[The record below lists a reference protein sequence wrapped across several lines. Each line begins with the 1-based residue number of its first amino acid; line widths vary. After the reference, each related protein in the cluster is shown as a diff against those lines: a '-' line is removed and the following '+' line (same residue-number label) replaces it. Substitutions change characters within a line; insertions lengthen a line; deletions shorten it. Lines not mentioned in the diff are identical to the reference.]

1 MSLPAVKLVRFWQA
15 IESIP
20 GQEAT
25 LVEWRSHLGREFD
38 IAKPL
43 LRPNGSVA
51 ESIPSDGLGASAPIL
66 QIVRHADDD
75 IVGVSEEGD
84 RIPLAKEQILIHQL
98 DRHALAEA
106 ICRALKLEAVAT
118 STHASNQEN
127 LVGTYEQRGI
137 RNPVFLVI
145 AVDDSA
151 FEAAVSVIPSGRA
164 HPRVILV
171 PMARRI
177 SPTLRQRIENQ
188 GACVLGLSDILTIAG
203 GQLVALQRLDETV
216 ALAFRT
222 AAGEAPRA
230 DGVYSQ
236 REIIWRGVGHECD
249 LTVPQMEFLKLGLAD
264 AEIDIHKLMHPKNG
278 VVWKER
284 YQNSKGVRDK
294 ISQFVSRLNK
304 ALLGATPALGIAF
317 SLRRDAHVISRTDP
331 LFADTPLTED

>member
-51 ESIPSDGLGASAPIL
+51 ESFPSDGLGASAPIL
-66 QIVRHADDD
+66 EVVRHADND

-84 RIPLAKEQILIHQL
+84 RIPLTKDQILIHQL
-98 DRHALAEA
+98 DRHALTKA
-106 ICRALKLEAVAT
+106 ICKALALEAVAT
-118 STHASNQEN
+118 SPRASRQEN
-127 LVGTYEQRGI
+127 LIGTYEQRGI
-137 RNPVFLVI
+137 RNPIFLVI

-151 FEAAVSVIPSGRA
+151 FEAAVSVIPSDRA

-171 PMARRI
+171 PMVRRVP
-177 SPTLRQRIENQ
+177 PTLRQRIESQ

-203 GQLVALQRLDETV
+203 GQLVGLQRPDQI
-216 ALAFRT
+216 LA
-222 AAGEAPRA
+222 AAFQAAVGEVQRP

-236 REIIWRGVGHECD
+236 SEIIWRGVGRQCQ
-249 LTVPQMEFLKLGLAD
+249 LTVPQMKFLKLGLAD
-264 AEIDIHKLMHPKNG
+264 AEIDIHKLMHPKHG
-278 VVWKER
+278 VVWKQR
-284 YQNSKGVRDK
+284 YQHSKGVRDK
-294 ISQFVSRLNK
+294 ISQFISRLNK
-304 ALLGATPALGIAF
+304 ALADANPPLGIVF
-317 SLRRDAHVISRTDP
+317 SLPRDAQVVSRADP
-331 LFADTPLTED
+331 VFADASLTKD